1 MENQEQ
7 EIDLREL
14 FYVLLSKLHII
25 ILVAVFGA
33 LCAFAVAKFVLP
45 VKYTSSISIFV
56 NAAGENQNTTD
67 GKADNADLTAAK
79 SLAATY
85 IVILEDDIVY
95 DKVSELLVQD
105 YEISDLQKVFNV
117 SYENGEPYI
126 SASQIK
132 SLVTIASVNETEVI
146 SISATTQNPQ
156 LSADICTYI
165 ANIAPDL
172 LTRTT
177 HAGSV
182 ESIGNAKVPSS
193 PSSPNVKKIT
203 LIGMLAGFVIA
214 AAAVV
219 IAHLIDNRINI
230 GEDFKKRF
238 PDVPVL
244 AEIPDVYNLDKGGK
258 K

>member
-14 FYVLLSKLHII
+14 VYVLLSKLHSI

-56 NAAGENQNTTD
+56 NAAGENQNATD

-95 DKVSELLVQD
+95 DKVSDLLVQD

-117 SYENGEPYI
+117 SYENGEPSI

-146 SISATTQNPQ
+146 SI
-156 LSADICTYI
+156 
-165 ANIAPDL
+165 
-172 LTRTT
+172 
-177 HAGSV
+177 
-182 ESIGNAKVPSS
+182 
-193 PSSPNVKKIT
+193 
-203 LIGMLAGFVIA
+203 
-214 AAAVV
+214 
-219 IAHLIDNRINI
+219 
-230 GEDFKKRF
+230 
-238 PDVPVL
+238 
-244 AEIPDVYNLDKGGK
+244 
-258 K
+258 